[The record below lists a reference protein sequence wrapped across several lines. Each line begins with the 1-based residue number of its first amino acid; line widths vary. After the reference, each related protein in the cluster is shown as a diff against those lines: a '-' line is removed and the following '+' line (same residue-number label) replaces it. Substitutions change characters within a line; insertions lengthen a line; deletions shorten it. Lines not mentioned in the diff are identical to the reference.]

1 MNKLPVAI
9 GIDDYLSAKTKYY
22 VDKTKIIEDLIEQAL
37 GGTVLI
43 TRPRRFGKSLT
54 LSTLEYFFTN
64 ENDYSAA
71 FANTNIAKNK
81 RICEE
86 YQNKYPV
93 IHFNLK
99 DISGDNAD
107 EIIAAVTDQVS
118 LLYRRFAF
126 LSTSERLLPI
136 EREEFTQ
143 IMEKRAD
150 SILLRS
156 CLRRLSGFLS
166 KHFNSKVILLI
177 DEYDCPVE
185 RAYERGCYSE
195 CMSFIKPIYSSALK
209 GNGDLLF
216 AVVTGVLQIAK
227 ESVFS
232 GLNNLLVA
240 STNDRFLN
248 QYFGFSEEE
257 TKEALEYY
265 GHGVE
270 LETVRRWYGGYNLAV
285 GQEMFN
291 PWSIMSFISNGV
303 ADTYWVN
310 TGSNELLRMIFSDY
324 PVGERVFSLVGT
336 HYPTIQFAKE
346 INYNNIAD
354 NDESLISFLLQ
365 TGYLTFQRKG
375 SDFALAIPNQEIR
388 DLFRYEILNV
398 NPSRSGYNRAAS
410 LMHALKQGD
419 EKAVEDALQKYVLD
433 CFSYYD
439 LKEEKDYQITLTSL
453 LGVLFETHVV
463 RSEVNAGQGRC
474 DILISPKKPNQ
485 AGYLFELKH
494 SKAKREPSA
503 SNLKKIADSAL
514 RQIQEKQ
521 YFVELEERGA
531 HLIHCYGI
539 AFCKKNSAVS
549 YKTLDLSGK

>member
-9 GIDDYLSAKTKYY
+9 GVDDYLSVKTKYY

-64 ENDYSAA
+64 EKDYSAS
-71 FANTNIAKNK
+71 FAGTDIAKNK
-81 RICEE
+81 RICEG

-99 DISGDNAD
+99 DIDGNNAE
-107 EIIAAVTDQVS
+107 EIIASVTDQVS
-118 LLYRRFAF
+118 LLFRRFSF
-126 LSTSERLLPI
+126 LSDSERLLPI
-136 EREEFTQ
+136 EREEFIQ
-143 IMEKRAD
+143 IMDKKAD
-150 SILLRS
+150 AVLLRS

-166 KHFNSKVILLI
+166 KHFQSKVILLI
-177 DEYDCPVE
+177 DEYDSPVE
-185 RAYERGCYSE
+185 RAYERGCYGE
-195 CMSFIKPIYSSALK
+195 CMSFIRPIYSSALK

-240 STNDRFLN
+240 SSNDRFLN
-248 QYFGFSEEE
+248 QYFGFTEEE
-257 TKEALEYY
+257 TKKALDYY
-265 GHGVE
+265 GLGDDF
-270 LETVRRWYGGYNLAV
+270 ETVRRWYGGYNLSV

-291 PWSIMSFISNGV
+291 PWSIMSFIANGV

-324 PVGERVFSLVGT
+324 PVGERVFALVGT

-346 INYNNIAD
+346 INYNNISD

-365 TGYLTFQRKG
+365 TGYLTFRKEE
-375 SDFALAIPNQEIR
+375 SSFALALPNQEIR
-388 DLFRYEILNV
+388 NLFRQEILNV
-398 NPSRSGYNRAAS
+398 NPSRFGYNRAAT
-410 LMHALKQGD
+410 LVRVLDAGD
-419 EKAVEDALQKYVLD
+419 EKGVEDALRQYVLD

-439 LKEEKDYQITLTSL
+439 LKEEKDYQIALTGL

-463 RSEVNAGQGRC
+463 HSEVNAGQGRC
-474 DILISPKKPNQ
+474 DILISPKKPHQ

-494 SKAKREPSA
+494 SKAKKEPSA

-514 RQIQEKQ
+514 RQIQEKR
-521 YFVELEERGA
+521 YYVELQQRGA
-531 HLIHCYGI
+531 DPIHCYGI
-539 AFCKKNSAVS
+539 AFCKNNAVS
-549 YKTLDLSGK
+549 HAILDLGGKE

>member
-1 MNKLPVAI
+1 
-9 GIDDYLSAKTKYY
+9 
-22 VDKTKIIEDLIEQAL
+22 
-37 GGTVLI
+37 
-43 TRPRRFGKSLT
+43 
-54 LSTLEYFFTN
+54 
-64 ENDYSAA
+64 
-71 FANTNIAKNK
+71 
-81 RICEE
+81 
-86 YQNKYPV
+86 
-93 IHFNLK
+93 
-99 DISGDNAD
+99 
-107 EIIAAVTDQVS
+107 
-118 LLYRRFAF
+118 
-126 LSTSERLLPI
+126 
-136 EREEFTQ
+136 
-143 IMEKRAD
+143 
-150 SILLRS
+150 
-156 CLRRLSGFLS
+156 
-166 KHFNSKVILLI
+166 
-177 DEYDCPVE
+177 
-185 RAYERGCYSE
+185 
-195 CMSFIKPIYSSALK
+195 
-209 GNGDLLF
+209 
-216 AVVTGVLQIAK
+216 
-227 ESVFS
+227 
-232 GLNNLLVA
+232 
-240 STNDRFLN
+240 
-248 QYFGFSEEE
+248 
-257 TKEALEYY
+257 
-265 GHGVE
+265 
-270 LETVRRWYGGYNLAV
+270 
-285 GQEMFN
+285 
-291 PWSIMSFISNGV
+291 MSFISNGV